1 LQKTEKQIAEFEQA
15 ARELETDDDE
25 KRFNEKLGKIAK
37 AKPGALLATRERPKS
52 RHEPSSAWKR
62 PPAVAVAAAQPSS
75 LICR

>member
-15 ARELETDDDE
+15 ARELETDDE
-25 KRFNEKLGKIAK
+25 KRFNERLGKIAK
-37 AKPGALLATRERPKS
+37 AKPGALLATREPPKS

-75 LICR
+75 LLCR